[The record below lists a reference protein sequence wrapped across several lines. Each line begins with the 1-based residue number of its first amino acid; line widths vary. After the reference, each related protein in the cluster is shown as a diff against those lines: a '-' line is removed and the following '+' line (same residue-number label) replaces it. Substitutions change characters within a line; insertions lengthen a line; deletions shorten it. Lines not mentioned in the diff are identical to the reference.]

1 MGNQKDRQYNGH
13 RKIPD
18 GPEWVIR
25 RTDNTMATER
35 YQMAGYPEGQTMQW
49 PQKDTRWPGNQMD
62 RQYNDH
68 RKIPD
73 GPEWVIRR
81 TDNTM
86 ATERYQMAR

>member
-1 MGNQKDRQYNGH
+1 MG
-13 RKIPD
+13 
-18 GPEWVIR
+18 
-25 RTDNTMATER
+25 
-35 YQMAGYPEGQTMQW
+35 
-49 PQKDTRWPGNQMD
+49 

-81 TDNTM
+81 TANTM